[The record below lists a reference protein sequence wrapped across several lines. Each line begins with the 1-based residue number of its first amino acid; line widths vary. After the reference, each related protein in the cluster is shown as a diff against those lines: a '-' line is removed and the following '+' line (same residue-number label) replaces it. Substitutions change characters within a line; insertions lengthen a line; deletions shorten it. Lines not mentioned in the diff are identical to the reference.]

1 MKRILSL
8 ILILCMLLSTLM
20 LCACPAPDDG
30 GSTTTTTGGGQE
42 SPTPSPWADG
52 LDTEAVKKEIGGGEL
67 VVSCFERYLYEIYAE
82 EDLKDTRDQL
92 IYKRN
97 KKIEERFAVTI
108 KPYMSKSTG
117 MYDFSSHRKDAEVEL
132 RSMAPRFDLLMM
144 MASQSGKLISSGH
157 YRDWYASVPYAR
169 DSLAAGDAWW
179 SAQLNRSAT
188 VKGRLFV
195 AISDMCI
202 TLTDLSFGVM
212 FNQSLANEYNLAAG
226 YAAKVGADYET
237 MYDIVNAGDWTLDSV
252 MTITKDL
259 WIDNEN
265 IGERDTVDA
274 EDIIGFYTV
283 SGSELDNFT
292 YAFGFTYLEND
303 GVSDPTLWR
312 HPATFD
318 GMITNLRSFF
328 GESRGARLSRDF
340 PWDLEERLVAFA
352 EGHAF
357 FMTVNLEHLQTAAI
371 KGMEQVY
378 GILPYPKLNRD
389 QAEYLSAPSDNLTVL
404 SVPRYVSST
413 RLKRAGAM
421 AVALSAE
428 NSRSVT
434 EPYYEMIVKHDSG
447 FVSREDVAMLERIAA
462 GRVYDL
468 AIYHHG
474 DLVFDDTSTHGTLGL
489 YLRYLIMDSPSA
501 SPAGV
506 WSEAGSVI
514 EGKLASLIRTYS
526 QLRG

>member
-1 MKRILSL
+1 MKRSLSFILV
-8 ILILCMLLSTLM
+8 LCMLLSTLM

-42 SPTPSPWADG
+42 GPTPSPWADR

-82 EDLKDTRDQL
+82 EDSKDTLDQL

-108 KPYMSKSTG
+108 KPNETKSTG
-117 MYDFSSHRKDAEVEL
+117 INDSSSHREYVKTEL
-132 RSMAPRFDLLMM
+132 CSLDPKFDLLMM
-144 MASQSGKLISSGH
+144 MASASGRLIEH
-157 YRDWYASVPYAR
+157 YHDWKATVPYAR

-179 SAQLNRSAT
+179 SAQINRNST
-188 VKGRLFV
+188 VKGRMFV
-195 AISDMCI
+195 AVSDMCI

-212 FNQSLANEYNLAAG
+212 FNQSLVNEYNLVES
-226 YAAKVGADYET
+226 YAAKVEADYKT

-252 MTITKDL
+252 KMMTKDL
-259 WIDNEN
+259 WIDNEQ
-265 IGERDTVDA
+265 IGKSGAVDE

-283 SGSELDNFT
+283 SGMELDNFFCS
-292 YAFGFTYLEND
+292 FGFTYLEND

-312 HPATFD
+312 HPSTFEQAVAD
-318 GMITNLRSFF
+318 LRSFF

-340 PWDLEERLVAFA
+340 SWDLEERLVAFA
-352 EGHAF
+352 EGHVF
-357 FMTVNLEHLQTAAI
+357 FMTAHLDRLQTATV
-371 KGMEQVY
+371 KGMEQDY

-389 QAEYLSAPSDNLTVL
+389 QAEYLTGCADNLTVL
-404 SVPRYVSST
+404 SVPRYIIGK

-421 AVALSAE
+421 TVALSAE
-428 NSRSVT
+428 NSKSVN

-447 FVSREDVAMLERIAA
+447 FVNREDIDMLERIAA
-462 GRVYDL
+462 GRVHELAVYHYD
-468 AIYHHG
+468 
-474 DLVFDDTSTHGTLGL
+474 DLIFDADNTHGTLGL
-489 YLRYLIMDSPSA
+489 YLRYLIMDRPTA

-506 WSEAGSVI
+506 WSEARDVI
-514 EGKLASLIRTYS
+514 EGKLDELIRTY
-526 QLRG
+526 QDLPG